1 MLKNKVKVQERKKS
15 TIILPKKGAVH
26 LMKKW
31 LSILFA
37 AVLILSLF
45 AGCSNSEKSTS
56 SKDKKSDNKTAQ
68 KVEGKLTIWTFFGQV
83 KDMAAEF
90 EKKYP
95 DAKVEV
101 KIFPGDQY
109 QTKLLNVLQ
118 SGKGVPDIFD
128 LERGYI
134 DKFINSK
141 YVVNLSDMGAEDL
154 VKDYVPY
161 VQALGRDAKGDV
173 RAISDHSS
181 PGGFWY
187 IKENAKKYLGTDN
200 PDEISA
206 MVDSYDKIIELGK
219 KVNKE
224 SNGKVHLIS
233 HFGDIYNIEAYN
245 TKPWVKDGKLT
256 IDPAWK
262 ENYKVQQEIF
272 NNDVDAKLEFFSAGW
287 GNAINDGSV
296 VLTAMPAWAS
306 FMVDNKDDKAKD
318 KFGVA
323 ATPKGFYMGGTY
335 RSIYEKSENKDLAYK
350 FIEFIAGKEW
360 QQHNLEATGNMPG
373 LLTVY
378 KDNLETFK
386 SPMFGDQNIL
396 KPYYETVKD
405 IPGLKPDKYGEE
417 VLSKWRKVAGQ
428 GIKDKDDINNVIE
441 KFKKEVKNTF
451 PELNVD

>member
-1 MLKNKVKVQERKKS
+1 MKK
-15 TIILPKKGAVH
+15 ILP
-26 LMKKW
+26 
-31 LSILFA
+31 ILFA
-37 AVLILSLF
+37 AVLVLSLF
-45 AGCSNSEKSTS
+45 AGCSKKDETASSTV
-56 SKDKKSDNKTAQ
+56 KKSNDN
-68 KVEGKLTIWTFFGQV
+68 KVEGKITIWTFFGQV
-83 KDMAAEF
+83 EDMAKEF

-95 DAKVEV
+95 DAEVEV

-109 QTKLLNVLQ
+109 KTKLLNVLQ
-118 SGKGVPDIFD
+118 SGKDVPDIFD

-141 YVVNLSDMGAEDL
+141 YATNLSDMGAEDL

-173 RAISDHSS
+173 KAISDHSS

-187 IKENAKKYLGTDN
+187 IKENAKKYLGTDD
-200 PDEISA
+200 PEKISE

-219 KVNKE
+219 KVNKD

-233 HFGDIYNIEAYN
+233 HYGDIYNMEAYN
-245 TKPWVKDGKLT
+245 TKPWEKDGKLT
-256 IDPAWK
+256 IDSAWK
-262 ENYKVQQEIF
+262 KSYELQKEIF

-306 FMVDNKDDKAKD
+306 FMVDNKDDKAKG

-323 ATPKGFYMGGTY
+323 RTPKGFYMGGTY
-335 RSIYEKSENKDLAYK
+335 RSIYEKSPNKDLAYK

-373 LLTVY
+373 LLSVY
-378 KDNLETFK
+378 EDNLETFK

-405 IPGLKPDKYGEE
+405 IPGYKSDKYGEE
-417 VLSKWRKVAGQ
+417 VLSIWRKAAGQ
-428 GIKDKDDINNVIE
+428 GVKNNADIKEVI
-441 KFKKEVKNTF
+441 KNFKKEVKNTF
-451 PELNVD
+451 PELKVD

>member
-1 MLKNKVKVQERKKS
+1 
-15 TIILPKKGAVH
+15 
-26 LMKKW
+26 MKKW
-31 LSILFA
+31 LSILLA
-37 AVLILSLF
+37 SVLVLALF
-45 AGCSNSEKSTS
+45 AGCSNSENTNASD
-56 SKDKKSDNKTAQ
+56 DKKGDSN

-83 KDMAAEF
+83 EDMAKEF

-95 DAKVEV
+95 DAEVEV

-128 LERGYI
+128 LERAYI

-141 YVVNLSDMGAEDL
+141 YTANLTDMGAEDL

-161 VQALGRDAKGDV
+161 VQALGRDSKGDV

-187 IKENAKKYLGTDN
+187 IKENAKKFLGTDN

-206 MVDSYDKIIELGK
+206 MVDSWDKIIELGK
-219 KVNKE
+219 KVNQD
-224 SNGKVHLIS
+224 SNGQVHLIS
-233 HFGDIYNIEAYN
+233 HFGDVYNVEAN
-245 TKPWVKDGKLT
+245 HAKPWVKDGKLT
-256 IDPAWK
+256 IDDSWK
-262 ENYKVQQEIF
+262 ENYEIQKEIF

-296 VLTAMPAWAS
+296 VLNAMPAWAG
-306 FMVDNKDDKAKD
+306 FMVDNKDDSAKD
-318 KFGVA
+318 KYGVA
-323 ATPKGFYMGGTY
+323 KTPKGFYMGGTY
-335 RSIYEKSENKDLAYK
+335 RSIYEKSENKELAYR
-350 FIEFIAGKEW
+350 FIEFIAGEEW

-378 KDNLETFK
+378 EKNLETFRT
-386 SPMFGDQNIL
+386 PMFGEQNIL
-396 KPYYETVKD
+396 KPYYEMVKE
-405 IPGLKPDKYGEE
+405 IPGTKSDKYGEE

-428 GIKDKDDINNVIE
+428 GIKDNADIDEVIK
-441 KFKKEVKNTF
+441 KFKKEVQNSF
-451 PELNVD
+451 PELKVD

>member
-1 MLKNKVKVQERKKS
+1 
-15 TIILPKKGAVH
+15 
-26 LMKKW
+26 MKKW

-37 AVLILSLF
+37 SVLVLSLF
-45 AGCSNSEKSTS
+45 AGCSKSEQTASGNIK
-56 SKDKKSDNKTAQ
+56 KDNN

-83 KDMAAEF
+83 EDMAKEF

-95 DAKVEV
+95 DAEVEV

-118 SGKGVPDIFD
+118 SGRDVPDIFD

-141 YVVNLSDMGAEDL
+141 FAVNLSDMGAEDL

-161 VQALGRDAKGDV
+161 VQALGRDSKGDIK
-173 RAISDHSS
+173 AISDHSS
-181 PGGFWY
+181 PGAFWY
-187 IKENAKKYLGTDN
+187 IKENAKKYLGTDD
-200 PDEISA
+200 PEKISQ

-219 KVNKE
+219 KVNQD

-245 TKPWVKDGKLT
+245 TKPWVKDGKLM
-256 IDPAWK
+256 IDSAWK
-262 ENYKVQQEIF
+262 KNYELQKEIF

-306 FMVDNKDDKAKD
+306 FMVDNKNDKAVNKY
-318 KFGVA
+318 GVA
-323 ATPKGFYMGGTY
+323 RTPKGFYMGGTY
-335 RSIYEKSENKDLAYK
+335 RSIYEKSPNKELAYK
-350 FIEFIAGKEW
+350 FIEFIASKEW
-360 QQHNLEATGNMPG
+360 QQHNLEVTGNMPG
-373 LLTVY
+373 LLSVY
-378 KDNLETFK
+378 EDNLDTYK
-386 SPMFGDQNIL
+386 SPMFGDQNVL
-396 KPYYETVKD
+396 KPYYDTVKD
-405 IPGLKPDKYGEE
+405 IPDYKSDKYGEE

-428 GIKDKDDINNVIE
+428 GIKNNEKIDSVIK

-451 PELNVD
+451 PELKVD

>member
-1 MLKNKVKVQERKKS
+1 
-15 TIILPKKGAVH
+15 
-26 LMKKW
+26 MKKW
-31 LSILFA
+31 LSILLA
-37 AVLILSLF
+37 SVLVLALF
-45 AGCSNSEKSTS
+45 AGCSNSENTNAAD
-56 SKDKKSDNKTAQ
+56 DKKGDSN

-83 KDMAAEF
+83 EDMAKEF

-95 DAKVEV
+95 DAEVEV

-128 LERGYI
+128 LERAYI

-141 YVVNLSDMGAEDL
+141 YAANLSDMGAEDL

-161 VQALGRDAKGDV
+161 VQALGRDSKGDV

-206 MVDSYDKIIELGK
+206 MVDSWDKIIELGK
-219 KVNKE
+219 KVNKD
-224 SNGKVHLIS
+224 SNGQVHLIS
-233 HFGDIYNIEAYN
+233 HFGDVYNVEAYHA
-245 TKPWVKDGKLT
+245 KPWVKDGKLT
-256 IDPAWK
+256 IADSWK
-262 ENYKVQQEIF
+262 ENYEIQKEIF

-296 VLTAMPAWAS
+296 VLNAMPAWAG
-306 FMVDNKDDKAKD
+306 FMVDNKDDSAKD
-318 KFGVA
+318 KYGVA
-323 ATPKGFYMGGTY
+323 KTPKGFYMGGTY
-335 RSIYEKSENKDLAYK
+335 RSIYEKSENKELAYK
-350 FIEFIAGKEW
+350 FIEFIAGEEW

-378 KDNLETFK
+378 EKNLETFK
-386 SPMFGDQNIL
+386 TPMFGEQNIL
-396 KPYYETVKD
+396 KPYYEMVKE
-405 IPGLKPDKYGEE
+405 IPGTESDKYGEE
-417 VLSKWRKVAGQ
+417 VLSKWRKAAGQ
-428 GIKDKDDINNVIE
+428 GIKDNADIDEVI
-441 KFKKEVKNTF
+441 KNFKKEVQNSF
-451 PELNVD
+451 PELKVD

>member
-1 MLKNKVKVQERKKS
+1 
-15 TIILPKKGAVH
+15 
-26 LMKKW
+26 MKKW

-37 AVLILSLF
+37 SVLVLSLF
-45 AGCSNSEKSTS
+45 AGCSKNDETASSS
-56 SKDKKSDNKTAQ
+56 SKKGNDN

-83 KDMAAEF
+83 EDMAKEF

-95 DAKVEV
+95 DADVEV
-101 KIFPGDQY
+101 KVFPGDQY

-118 SGKGVPDIFD
+118 SGRDVPDIFD

-141 YVVNLSDMGAEDL
+141 FATNLSDMGAEDL

-161 VQALGRDAKGDV
+161 VQALGRDSKGDV
-173 RAISDHSS
+173 KAISDHSS
-181 PGGFWY
+181 PGAFWY
-187 IKENAKKYLGTDN
+187 IKENAKKYLGTDD
-200 PDEISA
+200 PEKISQ

-219 KVNKE
+219 KVNKD

-233 HFGDIYNIEAYN
+233 HFGDVYNIEAYN

-256 IDPAWK
+256 IDSAWK
-262 ENYKVQQEIF
+262 KNYEIQQEIF
-272 NNDVDAKLEFFSAGW
+272 NNDVDSKLEFFSAGW

-306 FMVDNKDDKAKD
+306 FMVDNKNDKAKD

-323 ATPKGFYMGGTY
+323 RTPKGFYMGGTY
-335 RSIYEKSENKDLAYK
+335 RSIYEKSPNKDLAYK
-350 FIEFIAGKEW
+350 FIEFIASKEW
-360 QQHNLEATGNMPG
+360 QQHNLELTGNMPG

-378 KDNLETFK
+378 EDNLETYK
-386 SPMFGDQNIL
+386 SPMFGDQNVL
-396 KPYYETVKD
+396 KPYYDTVKD
-405 IPGLKPDKYGEE
+405 IPDYKSDKYGEE
-417 VLSKWRKVAGQ
+417 MLSKWRKVAGQ
-428 GIKDKDDINNVIE
+428 GIKNNEDINSVIK

-451 PELNVD
+451 PELMVD

>member
-1 MLKNKVKVQERKKS
+1 
-15 TIILPKKGAVH
+15 
-26 LMKKW
+26 MKKW
-31 LSILFA
+31 LSILLA
-37 AVLILSLF
+37 SVLVLALF
-45 AGCSNSEKSTS
+45 AGCSNNENTNASD
-56 SKDKKSDNKTAQ
+56 DKKGDSN

-83 KDMAAEF
+83 EDMAKEF

-95 DAKVEV
+95 DAEVEV

-128 LERGYI
+128 LERAYI

-141 YVVNLSDMGAEDL
+141 YAANLSDMGAEDL

-161 VQALGRDAKGDV
+161 VEALGRDSKGDV

-206 MVDSYDKIIELGK
+206 MVDSWDKVIELGK

-224 SNGKVHLIS
+224 SNGQVHLIS
-233 HFGDIYNIEAYN
+233 HFGDVYNVEAYHA
-245 TKPWVKDGKLT
+245 KPWVKDGKLT
-256 IDPAWK
+256 IADSWK
-262 ENYKVQQEIF
+262 ENYEIQKEIF

-296 VLTAMPAWAS
+296 VLNAMPAWAG
-306 FMVDNKDDKAKD
+306 FMVDNKDDSAND
-318 KFGVA
+318 KYGVA
-323 ATPKGFYMGGTY
+323 KTPKGFYMGGTY
-335 RSIYEKSENKDLAYK
+335 RSIYEKSENKELAYK
-350 FIEFIAGKEW
+350 FIEFIAGEEW

-378 KDNLETFK
+378 EKNLETFK
-386 SPMFGDQNIL
+386 TPMFGEQNIL
-396 KPYYETVKD
+396 KPYYEMVKE
-405 IPGLKPDKYGEE
+405 IPGTKSDKYGEE

-428 GIKDKDDINNVIE
+428 GIKDNADINEVI
-441 KFKKEVKNTF
+441 KNFKKEVQNSF
-451 PELNVD
+451 PELKVD

>member
-1 MLKNKVKVQERKKS
+1 
-15 TIILPKKGAVH
+15 
-26 LMKKW
+26 MKKW

-37 AVLILSLF
+37 SVLVLSLF
-45 AGCSNSEKSTS
+45 AGCSKSEETASGSTN
-56 SKDKKSDNKTAQ
+56 KDNN

-83 KDMAAEF
+83 EDMAKEF

-95 DAKVEV
+95 DAEVEV

-118 SGKGVPDIFD
+118 SGRDVPDIFD

-141 YVVNLSDMGAEDL
+141 FATNLSDMGAEDL

-173 RAISDHSS
+173 KAISDHSS
-181 PGGFWY
+181 PGAFWY
-187 IKENAKKYLGTDN
+187 IKENAKKYLGTDD
-200 PDEISA
+200 PEKISE

-219 KVNKE
+219 KVNQD

-256 IDPAWK
+256 INTAWK
-262 ENYKVQQEIF
+262 KNYELQKEIF

-306 FMVDNKDDKAKD
+306 FMVDNKNDKAVD
-318 KFGVA
+318 KYGVA
-323 ATPKGFYMGGTY
+323 RTPKGFYMGGTY
-335 RSIYEKSENKDLAYK
+335 RSIYEKSPNKDLAYK
-350 FIEFIAGKEW
+350 FIEFIASKEW
-360 QQHNLEATGNMPG
+360 QQHNLEVTGNMPG
-373 LLTVY
+373 LLSVY
-378 KDNLETFK
+378 KDNLDTYK
-386 SPMFGDQNIL
+386 SPMFGDQNVL
-396 KPYYETVKD
+396 KPYYDTVKD
-405 IPGLKPDKYGEE
+405 IPGYKSDKYGEE

-428 GIKDKDDINNVIE
+428 GIKNNEDIDSVIK

-451 PELNVD
+451 PELKVD

>member
-1 MLKNKVKVQERKKS
+1 
-15 TIILPKKGAVH
+15 
-26 LMKKW
+26 MKKW
-31 LSILFA
+31 LSILLA
-37 AVLILSLF
+37 SVLVLSLF
-45 AGCSNSEKSTS
+45 AGCSKDEETATGST
-56 SKDKKSDNKTAQ
+56 KKGNDN

-83 KDMAAEF
+83 KDMATEF

-95 DAKVEV
+95 DAEVEV

-118 SGKGVPDIFD
+118 SGRDVPDIFD
-128 LERGYI
+128 LERAYL

-141 YVVNLSDMGAEDL
+141 YTTNLSDMGAEDL

-173 RAISDHSS
+173 KAISDHSS

-187 IKENAKKYLGTDN
+187 IKENAKKYLGTDD
-200 PDEISA
+200 PEKIGQ

-219 KVNKE
+219 KVNKD

-233 HFGDIYNIEAYN
+233 HYGDIYNMEAYN
-245 TKPWVKDGKLT
+245 TNPWVKDGKLT
-256 IDPAWK
+256 IDSAWK
-262 ENYKVQQEIF
+262 KSYELQKEIF

-287 GNAINDGSV
+287 GNAINDGNV

-306 FMVDNKDDKAKD
+306 FMVDNKDDKAKG

-323 ATPKGFYMGGTY
+323 RTPKGFYLGGTY
-335 RSIYEKSENKDLAYK
+335 RSIYEKSPNKELAYK

-373 LLTVY
+373 LLSVY
-378 KDNLETFK
+378 EDNLETYK
-386 SPMFGDQNIL
+386 SPMFGDQNVL
-396 KPYYETVKD
+396 KPYYDTVKD
-405 IPGLKPDKYGEE
+405 IPDYKSDKYGEE

-428 GIKDKDDINNVIE
+428 GIKDNADIDSVIK

-451 PELNVD
+451 PELKVD